1 MLYLV
6 TAGAVTQLEGWA
18 LESSGSL
25 PTHVS
30 GGRGRLSQV
39 RQPEHLQV
47 SSPCGF
53 LIRWWLGSKDEHPK
67 REKGRWKEYLLP
79 FMTSPG
85 GHRGSLLLLS
95 ARHESHNILP
105 SFKGSRKTLHWL
117 MGESSG
123 RPYGTGKMQ
132 WLFFGK
138 SRVPQLIPIQ
148 LFEQ

>member
-47 SSPCGF
+47 SSPCDF

-79 FMTSPG
+79 FLASPG

-117 MGESSG
+117 MG
-123 RPYGTGKMQ
+123 
-132 WLFFGK
+132 
-138 SRVPQLIPIQ
+138 
-148 LFEQ
+148 